1 MLSQSAL
8 PVNLNRSS
16 AGSSPASLKFLATQ
30 RNGLMLAVE
39 MSLLASF
46 MNLAGPDLIVILL
59 IVLVLFGAKKLPELA
74 RGMGQAVK
82 EFQKAKD
89 EFNDELHKAGKSDT
103 QIGKPDVKPAE
114 STVARTDSQSAP
126 NITAPQPSAAVI
138 PGDKADQV

>member
-1 MLSQSAL
+1 ML
-8 PVNLNRSS
+8 P
-16 AGSSPASLKFLATQ
+16 
-30 RNGLMLAVE
+30 VE

-59 IVLVLFGAKKLPELA
+59 IILVLFGAKKLPELA

-103 QIGKPDVKPAE
+103 QIAKPELKPAE
-114 STVARTDSQSAP
+114 STVARTDSQGASGVA
-126 NITAPQPSAAVI
+126 APQPSAAVT

>member
-1 MLSQSAL
+1 ML
-8 PVNLNRSS
+8 P
-16 AGSSPASLKFLATQ
+16 
-30 RNGLMLAVE
+30 VE

-59 IVLVLFGAKKLPELA
+59 IILVLFGAKKLPELA

-103 QIGKPDVKPAE
+103 QIAKPELKPAE
-114 STVARTDSQSAP
+114 STVARTDSQSASSVA
-126 NITAPQPSAAVI
+126 APQAGAAI
-138 PGDKADQV
+138 APGDKADQV